1 MLKYCLPLTLLV
13 CIYLLSALESCTKD
27 KTLVTTTPCDSM
39 SVTYINDISPILLN
53 NQCVA
58 CHGSSKPKLESYEQV
73 VDAAKN
79 GNLLCSINWTGC
91 RKMPEGGNKLP
102 DSVLKKFD
110 IWKCKNY
117 PN

>member
-1 MLKYCLPLTLLV
+1 MLKYSLPFFLV
-13 CIYLLSALESCTKD
+13 ACIYFIPSMESCTKD
-27 KTLVTTTPCDSM
+27 KTLVTNTPCDSTPI
-39 SVTYINDISPILLN
+39 SYAADISPILIN

-58 CHGSSKPKLESYEQV
+58 CHGSFKPKLESYAQV

-91 RKMPEGGNKLP
+91 RNMPNGGNKMP
-102 DSVLKKFD
+102 DSLLKKFD